1 MKTIRVVN
9 LKDFTVGLVLALAE
23 REVLVID
30 KPEPALHAAIE
41 SAYEAIRG
49 DIERER
55 RKAWGHATIYEA
67 IGDSALFGPAEIIEY
82 ALGARLMTCEPSG
95 QALGLIYNEC
105 FTRAYFGF
113 QPARGRL
120 YRKAAEAFLDYPG

>member
-1 MKTIRVVN
+1 MKTKRIVN

-23 REVLVID
+23 RQVLVID
-30 KPEPALHAAIE
+30 KPETVLHAAIE
-41 SAYEAIRG
+41 SAYEAVRS
-49 DIERER
+49 DIEREH
-55 RKAWGHATIYEA
+55 RKAWGHPTIYEA